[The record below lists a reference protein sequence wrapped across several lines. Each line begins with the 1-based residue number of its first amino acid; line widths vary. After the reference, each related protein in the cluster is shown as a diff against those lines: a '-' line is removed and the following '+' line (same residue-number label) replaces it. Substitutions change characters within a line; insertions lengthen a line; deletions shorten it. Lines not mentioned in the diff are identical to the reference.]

1 VWTRALA
8 IAVIIAGCSGGE
20 PIRDW
25 TLDDGTHVTLP
36 ASLLAELPLSEFHIH
51 ANVALREELRGE
63 TLTIAFDCLHSPL
76 SLAVNGVAI
85 ADIGDIG
92 VGEHRFILPPERTRD
107 ARLALDV
114 HAVHDVL
121 ALNGFGTAPRL
132 VRGAATEPGLAARFN
147 RDTALAEL
155 GLIVVFALM
164 FGVSFGLDRRRRQDA
179 AFAAGVLFAAVAP
192 MWQLGVIRELGDWGS
207 ILLGVGVA
215 GTQVAALAFLYAT
228 FELGALPKWIA
239 PVYGVLVLGNFS
251 DWISLPI
258 AVVEHV
264 LYSLVSFWFFVY
276 ASKILVDN
284 ARAGRHRHEARLL
297 LITLACTM
305 PILIPDLIG
314 FAIGHN
320 LLGGAHMVST
330 GVITCAIAQSLALVR
345 QQASRQRALE
355 KTAAELQHQ
364 IGERSRELADALARL
379 SQRTH
384 ALESDR
390 IIDARYRIVRRVGSG
405 GMGAVYEVER
415 LSDGERLALK
425 TLRGRVDT
433 GSMARFAREAQI
445 AAQISHPNLIP
456 VLDVG
461 VSDEGLF
468 LVMPLVTG
476 GSLEQARSRFG
487 DAAWARPILR
497 QIAEGMAALHARGIV
512 HRDLKPGNVLL
523 DDGVARI
530 TDFGLSSLHAEAL
543 TQTLAGS
550 TLGGD
555 AFAATASPDP
565 SPPLTRAG
573 DLFGTPAYM
582 APELAEGVQ
591 EGKPASD
598 IFAFGVIAHELVTGR
613 SAFIEPPV
621 IARLHGRPIEKP
633 SINDLLFARCLDTE
647 PANRPTAA
655 ELVTALSTRT

>member
-1 VWTRALA
+1 MWARAFA
-8 IAVIIAGCSGGE
+8 IAVVVTGCSGGE

-25 TLDDGTHVTLP
+25 RLDDGTHVSLP
-36 ASLLAELPLSEFHIH
+36 ASLLTELPLSAFHIR
-51 ANVALREELRGE
+51 ADVVLDDGLRGN
-63 TLTIAFDCLHSPL
+63 TLTVAFDCFHAPL
-76 SLAVNGVAI
+76 SLAVNGVTLP
-85 ADIGDIG
+85 DIGDAS
-92 VGEHRFILPPERTRD
+92 VGEHRFILPPELTRG
-107 ARLALDV
+107 AGLALDV

-121 ALNGFGTAPRL
+121 ALNGFGSAPRL
-132 VRGAATEPGLAARFN
+132 VRGAVTEPGFAARFN
-147 RDTALAEL
+147 RDTAIAEL
-155 GLIVVFALM
+155 GLIGVFALM
-164 FGVSFGLDRRRRQDA
+164 FGVSFALDRRRRQDV

-192 MWQLGVIRELGDWGS
+192 MWQLGVLRDLGAWGS
-207 ILLGVGVA
+207 ISLGIGVA
-215 GTQVAALAFLYAT
+215 GTQMAALSFLHAT
-228 FELGALPKWIA
+228 FELGALPRWITC
-239 PVYGVLVLGNFS
+239 VYAVLALGNFS
-251 DWISLPI
+251 DWISLPV

-264 LYSLVSFWFFVY
+264 FYAVVSLGFFAYVS
-276 ASKILVDN
+276 KLLLDN
-284 ARAGRHRHEARLL
+284 ARSGHQRQEARLL
-297 LITLACTM
+297 LVTLACTM
-305 PILIPDLIG
+305 PMVTPDLIG

-330 GVITCAIAQSLALVR
+330 GVITFAVAQSLALVR

-364 IGERSRELADALARL
+364 IAERSGELADALARL
-379 SQRTH
+379 SQRAR

-390 IIDARYRIVRRVGSG
+390 TIDGRYRIVRRVGTG

-425 TLRGRVDT
+425 TLRGRVDI

-461 VSDEGLF
+461 VSDEGIF

-487 DAAWARPILR
+487 DPVWARPILR
-497 QIAEGMAALHARGIV
+497 QLAEGMAALHARGIV

-530 TDFGLSSLHAEAL
+530 TDFGLSSLHAEGF
-543 TQTLAGS
+543 THTLAGS
-550 TLGGD
+550 TLGDD
-555 AFAATASPDP
+555 AFAATASPDL
-565 SPPLTRAG
+565 SPALTRAG

-582 APELAEGVQ
+582 APELADGVQ
-591 EGKPASD
+591 DVRPASD

-613 SAFIEPPV
+613 PAFIEPPV
-621 IARLHGRPIEKP
+621 IARLHGRPIESP
-633 SINDLLFARCLDTE
+633 SMSDLLFARCLDSE

-655 ELVTALSTRT
+655 ELASALQG